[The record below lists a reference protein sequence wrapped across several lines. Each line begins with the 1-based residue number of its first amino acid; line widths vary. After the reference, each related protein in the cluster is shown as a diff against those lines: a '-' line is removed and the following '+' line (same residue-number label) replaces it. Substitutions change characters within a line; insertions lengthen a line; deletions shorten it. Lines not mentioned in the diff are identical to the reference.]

1 MAVDDDPLEA
11 TTLRILMLVL
21 LGLTSAC
28 AGWDGQANLDAL
40 DDQELESLCGHFY
53 DLAGGEP
60 TEEQCVVDGAEY
72 TATLGS
78 RSEEIAACKAKARPA
93 CATQLLVDCVESRQG
108 SICASVDYCDYR
120 RRRLPVCPSTKCSIG
135 GRIRKD
141 VACFVNVWSEKTVSI
156 LMM

>member
-40 DDQELESLCGHFY
+40 DDQELEALCGHFY

-78 RSEEIAACKAKARPA
+78 RSEEIAACKAKTRPA

-108 SICASVDYCDYR
+108 SICASVD
-120 RRRLPVCPSTKCSIG
+120 TE
-135 GRIRKD
+135 
-141 VACFVNVWSEKTVSI
+141 ACRAYVDCELGT
-156 LMM
+156 